1 MNEKNMQR
9 VSLED
14 EKKSISYIKK
24 SSTQIDH
31 LLKIEQEYLSLKDQ
45 KTLQT
50 TLEALERLVNKKS
63 ALINKKEKYD
73 KKILKIKEQLKK
85 VLLQYDEKT
94 QLSLIL
100 AKNRNTF
107 DMFVKTLD
115 EAREEFVYISAPY
128 LEQYSLT
135 AEEYI
140 SKLQNSLSD
149 TTAKNYNL
157 YTLEYEKCLKKLDL

>member
-1 MNEKNMQR
+1 MKEKNMQR

-24 SSTQIDH
+24 SSTQIAH
-31 LLKIEQEYLSLKDQ
+31 LLKMEEEYLSLKDQ
-45 KTLQT
+45 KTLET
-50 TLEALERLVNKKS
+50 TLEALDRLVNKKRT
-63 ALINKKEKYD
+63 LINNKEKYD
-73 KKILKIKEQLKK
+73 RKITKTKEQLKK

-100 AKNRNTF
+100 AKNRNIF

-115 EAREEFVYISAPY
+115 DAREEFVYISAPY

-135 AEEYI
+135 AEKYI
-140 SKLQNSLSD
+140 EKIQNTLSD
-149 TTAKNYNL
+149 TTAKNYDL
-157 YTLEYEKCLKKLDL
+157 YAFEYEKWVKELEL